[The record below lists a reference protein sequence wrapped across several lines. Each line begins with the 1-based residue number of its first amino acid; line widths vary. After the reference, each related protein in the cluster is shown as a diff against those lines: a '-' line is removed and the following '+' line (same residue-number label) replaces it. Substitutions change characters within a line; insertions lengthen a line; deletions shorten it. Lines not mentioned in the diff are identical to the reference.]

1 MRNLSDNEALS
12 NLTEISS
19 MQISWFPDNMLYM
32 FMQYAVIQMYY
43 IYIEREREK
52 EKPLD
57 LFYKACNATEVL
69 LHQKV

>member
-19 MQISWFPDNMLYM
+19 MQISWFPDNLLYM

-43 IYIEREREK
+43 REKERGVRERGEREK
-52 EKPLD
+52 TLG
-57 LFYKACNATEVL
+57 FVL
-69 LHQKV
+69 HSM